1 MKKNK
6 KRDYNKLAKLYAL
19 IPFITLLI
27 MKVLGTIVR
36 LELAP
41 PRTICADVEAVLGT
55 IIFFYYVF
63 GWIIG
68 LVLGIIGIIMSIKA
82 IRKSGEGKLW
92 LVISILNIIFALITI
107 HSMITINSL
116 ESYKLHAY
124 FYLTLYLLFLYGV
137 YRTIRKQKWHVVVR
151 YFVSIF
157 IVVGVSVFIITLPT
171 LIEKLIKYIDLP
183 SVKLLSLYWDILYLF
198 DTEVSSLFSRHN
210 TMIPLSGH
218 FVVTPTLIF
227 SIFSF
232 FGYMG
237 HEDTLDDILKM
248 EKVPL
253 WIIYTVPFIVGIGLF
268 ILMMKFTYSII

>member
-36 LELAP
+36 LELAL
-41 PRTICADVEAVLGT
+41 PRTIWADVEAVLGT
-55 IIFFYYVF
+55 ILFFYYVF

-68 LVLGIIGIIMSIKA
+68 LVLGVIGIIMSIKA

-92 LVISILNIIFALITI
+92 LVISILNIIFALLTI
-107 HSMITINSL
+107 YDIWIGSIYSFKLVGYFCLTI
-116 ESYKLHAY
+116 
-124 FYLTLYLLFLYGV
+124 YLLFLYGV
-137 YRTIRKQKWHVVVR
+137 YSVIRKRKWHILVR
-151 YFVSIF
+151 YLVSILIVVCVSIF
-157 IVVGVSVFIITLPT
+157 IIALPT
-171 LIEKLIKYIDLP
+171 LLEKLMMHTNLPAVRLLDL
-183 SVKLLSLYWDILYLF
+183 SQNIRYLF
-198 DTEVSSLFSRHN
+198 DTEVSSLFSKHN

-237 HEDTLDDILKM
+237 HEDTLDDILKI

-268 ILMMKFTYSII
+268 ILMMKIEGMFY